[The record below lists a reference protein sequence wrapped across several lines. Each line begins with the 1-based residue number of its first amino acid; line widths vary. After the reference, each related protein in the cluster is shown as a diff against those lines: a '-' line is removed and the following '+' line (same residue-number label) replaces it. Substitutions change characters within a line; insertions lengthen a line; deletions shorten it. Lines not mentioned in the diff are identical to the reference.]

1 MSRKR
6 FPHPI
11 VGLWP
16 WPPLYSR
23 VGSFRTFWTT
33 PRLTAARITAG
44 CKSPVVMFTLARFG
58 CGSAAGLFFFD
69 RPAVHFDDGTSQDPM
84 ASGRISSGEGN
95 CIINLLGQRS
105 IESVGRWYYEEPRGT
120 IRE

>member
-1 MSRKR
+1 MSRER

-11 VGLWP
+11 VGLSP
-16 WPPLYSR
+16 WPTLCR
-23 VGSFRTFWTT
+23 AWAVLGLLGLR
-33 PRLTAARITAG
+33 
-44 CKSPVVMFTLARFG
+44 LARQRPG
-58 CGSAAGLFFFD
+58 AGPDPNHPLSCSLSHGSVAGQRRGYFFD
-69 RPAVHFDDGTSQDPM
+69 RVAVHFDDGTSQDPM

-120 IRE
+120 IWE